1 MKPMIYVALSTF
13 AKYGNEPLELL
24 KQSGLM
30 YSLNTCGRRL
40 LKDEI
45 VKMAGGAA
53 GIVAGVEPYD
63 KYVLDKL
70 PGLRCISRCGTGI
83 DNIDIK
89 EAGGR
94 GIDIRNTPDVVVL
107 PVAELTVG
115 MIFDLVRRLSYH
127 TCLMRYRRWHKAP
140 GNLLA
145 GAKVGVLGLG
155 KIGKKVAEML
165 LKLNAVVYG
174 ADLSLDYEWAQGAG
188 LKTVST
194 EELLKQCDIITI
206 HTSVPVTGEFVIGQ
220 KEINAMRR
228 GALLINTA
236 RGGIVDEAAVCG
248 ALSSGHLTGAA
259 FDVYEEEPYRGP
271 LCDFDNVILTPH
283 IATLTMESRLQ
294 MEAEAVRNLLDYFK
308 VTTYE

>member
-24 KQSGLM
+24 KQSGLR
-30 YSLNTCGRRL
+30 YSLNTRGRRL

-45 VKMAGGAA
+45 VKMAVGAA

-63 KYVLDKL
+63 KYVLDNL
-70 PGLRCISRCGTGI
+70 PGLKCISRCGTGI

-94 GIDIRNTPDVVVL
+94 GIGIRNTPDVVVL

-127 TCLMRYRRWHKAP
+127 AYLMRSRRWHKAP

-145 GAKVGVLGLG
+145 GARVGVLGLG

-174 ADLSLDYEWAQGAG
+174 ADLSLDYEWAQRTG

-194 EELLKQCDIITI
+194 EELLNQCDLITI

-220 KEINAMRR
+220 KEINAMRQ

-248 ALSSGHLTGAA
+248 ALRSGHLAGAA
-259 FDVYEEEPYRGP
+259 FDVYVEEPYNGP
-271 LCDFDNVILTPH
+271 LCDFDNVVLTPH
-283 IATLTMESRLQ
+283 IATLTRESRLQ
-294 MEAEAVRNLLDYFK
+294 METEAVRNLLDYFK
-308 VTTYE
+308 VTAYE